1 MVDIPNHEDP
11 LRELSKTSLVNN
23 VTLVLCWSAAEAAR
37 YLELY
42 KSYEH
47 AGFAAIR
54 GAQSQTYAE
63 KLVDFVTVP
72 RAVNKA
78 DAVALVST
86 FGSLRAAVN
95 ADPETI
101 GVIGGWGEKKVKA
114 WCEAVEE
121 PFRARKAPKASQ
133 AAGGGSTQARRRA
146 LDEAVPLSRVPL
158 RDMPALVASR
168 SQAEAASS
176 TTMPGAEEPQ
186 AKRPRL
192 AETAATNEDEEEAM
206 LAATIEESRK
216 MAEEEARIRA
226 GGNPQ
231 QQQFAGDEGGEASS
245 SSSSKTAKQREEL
258 SDGIAAAL
266 ARLRKE

>member
-1 MVDIPNHEDP
+1 MVDIPNHEDS

-95 ADPETI
+95 ADPETVS
-101 GVIGGWGEKKVKA
+101 VIGGWGEKKVKA

-121 PFRARKAPKASQ
+121 PFRARKGKKAGSSQ
-133 AAGGGSTQARRRA
+133 AAGGSSTQGRRRV

-158 RDMPALVASR
+158 RDMAGLIASR
-168 SQAEAASS
+168 SQGEASCIS
-176 TTMPGAEEPQ
+176 TPNAEEPL

-192 AETAATNEDEEEAM
+192 AAANEDEEEAM
-206 LAATIEESRK
+206 LAAAIEESRK
-216 MAEEEARIRA
+216 MAEEEERTRA
-226 GGNPQ
+226 GGNLP
-231 QQQFAGDEGGEASS
+231 QFASEDGGEGEASS
-245 SSSSKTAKQREEL
+245 SSSTAAKQREEL

-266 ARLRKE
+266 ARLRKDG